1 MSSTP
6 NHDDV
11 NLRSLGPI
19 EAKLF
24 LDVVAQGKSSL
35 TTDEAIAVFGHED
48 RARNAIKRLVSK
60 GWLQSVG
67 GGRYVV
73 LPPAWGSEKFED
85 FDIYVLASAS
95 ADVGYVGWWG
105 AASRHG
111 MTTQVPGE
119 LTVATDRQMPR
130 KILQGNVVRY
140 VKLSPKKFFG
150 WQEMESMGRTFR
162 ASTPEKTIVDC
173 VDRPEL
179 CGGPTELAVIVAN
192 GSRGVSD
199 EALVET
205 AIQHGSVSV
214 AQRLGFLLDLYS
226 PNYLGDAARSALRSV
241 IPASAR
247 SVFGGQERLPDH
259 IGYEREWGL
268 LVNITEADLLAEVGS
283 YTWGMRR

>member
-1 MSSTP
+1 MFNAP
-6 NHDDV
+6 NHDEI

-24 LDVVAQGKSSL
+24 LDIVAQGKSSL
-35 TTDEAIAVFGHED
+35 TTLEATAVFGHGD

-85 FDIYVLASAS
+85 YDIYVLASAS
-95 ADVGYVGWWG
+95 VDMGYIGWWG

-111 MTTQVPGE
+111 MTTQIPSE
-119 LTVATDRQMPR
+119 LTVATDRQMPS

-140 VKLSPKKFFG
+140 VKLSPRKLFG

-192 GSRGVSD
+192 GSKGVSD
-199 EALVET
+199 EALIET

-214 AQRLGFLLDLYS
+214 AQRLGFLLDLCS
-226 PNYLGDAARSALRSV
+226 PNFLGDPARSALRSV
-241 IPASAR
+241 IPPSAR

-259 IGYEREWGL
+259 VGFNREWGL
-268 LVNITEADLLAEVGS
+268 LVNISEADLLAEVGN
-283 YTWGMRR
+283 YTWGMGR